1 MRAVPRPGI
10 DINSATT
17 PVATASRT
25 ADVPAMAPS
34 TSRGNGGSRKRRAVA
49 VTAMVDGPGV
59 PITATASSTSVKK
72 GRHGAAKYMGP
83 VMVIEVTSL
92 A

>member
-1 MRAVPRPGI
+1 MPRPGI

-25 ADVPAMAPS
+25 ADVPAMAPD
-34 TSRGNGGSRKRRAVA
+34 TKPRERRIPNAAPVA

-72 GRHGAAKYMGP
+72 DCHGAAAKNMGP
-83 VMVIEVTSL
+83 VMVIAVTSL